1 MAQGLLVP
9 DLMRGS
15 APARTLGVV
24 VTCRALR
31 LGHLG
36 LLTTL
41 GTVLVEPAMQNCVG
55 ANSVHYRVRRPIQ
68 SKPRAWAWVIV
79 TRMVTRCCRAIAG
92 ARSAARSGPS

>member
-15 APARTLGVV
+15 APARTLGVL

-55 ANSVHYRVRRPIQ
+55 ANSVHYWVRRPIQ
-68 SKPRAWAWVIV
+68 SKPRACARLIV
-79 TRMVTRCCRAIAG
+79 MRMVTACAWA
-92 ARSAARSGPS
+92 